1 MRRFPLLSTKNKVT
15 GYVERHA
22 ARLSFS
28 QPASAGL
35 AGAGALESAHSLG
48 ERVPRRSWLVLG
60 EHRRSFP
67 NLGSRVTAEW
77 AQAVRWKGKII
88 PLNQSRVFAGTFPAL
103 ADPSSLPNP
112 RSPGP
117 PAELS
122 PGIPRGGGWGGGK
135 SINQNRFLN
144 EWGKRVRPF
153 HFSLESA
160 FPRAHAQPSS
170 DV

>member
-117 PAELS
+117 HRRAEPWDS
-122 PGIPRGGGWGGGK
+122 TWWGWG
-135 SINQNRFLN
+135 
-144 EWGKRVRPF
+144 V
-153 HFSLESA
+153 A
-160 FPRAHAQPSS
+160 RA
-170 DV
+170 

>member
-22 ARLSFS
+22 AQLSFS

-35 AGAGALESAHSLG
+35 AGAGALESAHSLS
-48 ERVPRRSWLVLG
+48 EQVPRRSWLVLG

-88 PLNQSRVFAGTFPAL
+88 PLNQSRVFAGTFPAS

-117 PAELS
+117 PQS
-122 PGIPRGGGWGGGK
+122 
-135 SINQNRFLN
+135 
-144 EWGKRVRPF
+144 
-153 HFSLESA
+153 
-160 FPRAHAQPSS
+160 
-170 DV
+170 